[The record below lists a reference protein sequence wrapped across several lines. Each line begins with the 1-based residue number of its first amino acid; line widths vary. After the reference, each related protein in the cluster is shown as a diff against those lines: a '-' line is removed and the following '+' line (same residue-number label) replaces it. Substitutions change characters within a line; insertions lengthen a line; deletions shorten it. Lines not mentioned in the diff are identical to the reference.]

1 MSGLDLGL
9 SLGLTFVLHA
19 SLLLGA
25 AWLAERLGLLRHPGV
40 AELAWRIALFGA
52 LVSTGL
58 QFAPQLDLA
67 ALSRDRSA
75 AARTDAAH
83 RPLALHPAQ
92 LPTPRVSTATA
103 GAREAIRDTPTSS
116 DTATAETPPRAE
128 TGNTLDR
135 FASRSLKLPSTIAGA
150 VLALWALATG
160 LAAWRL
166 GRQLVA
172 LRRLRRQSTA
182 LSTAAGLHR
191 HAADIASGFGR
202 VAPPLRVHA
211 AISSPMALPGGT
223 LLLPAWTG
231 AMPAPQQRALLAHEI
246 AHLHRR
252 DPAWRLLQRLALLP
266 LSFHPLAHHA
276 VRRLEALAEDACDAH
291 AAQRLGSGRPLAECL
306 AACLAH
312 AGARA
317 ALPTLAVAM
326 AGESGPVVRRV
337 KNLLEETPMR
347 PRSLSPVLH
356 RSALTLALAAA
367 IALPG
372 LAVSTYAPP
381 AQAAGGWLENIFG
394 DDDSYTYRA
403 SEDGVSLLVH
413 QRGKI
418 GFNAAETDVVS
429 LAAGARLQIKET
441 RDGVTRGILFHG
453 VDGRIVRDY
462 RVDGEEATLDAA
474 GRAWLAQ
481 MLPRVLR
488 ESGVDAEARGKR
500 ILARGGADALLA
512 EIALIRSD
520 YAARRYLQVLF
531 GETALDDAQL
541 KRALALAAG
550 IGSDFEMRQALTTAF
565 DAQKLTPAHQAQVL
579 DAAQDIGSD
588 FELAELLGH
597 FAQTQPVQGDA
608 LPAWQRALETI
619 GSDFEH
625 RRVLEAL
632 IERGGDTPGAVRVA
646 LESASGIGSDFEL
659 RQVLEKAAAGT
670 RKDPAA
676 LAAWFAA
683 AQSVGSDFEHR
694 EALVALVET
703 GPVDL
708 GLANGVLDSLET
720 IGSDFEAGEALEAL
734 ARRMPNDPALIE
746 RYRAAARQLGDFE
759 RGEAERAL
767 DRFFAVN

>member
-1 MSGLDLGL
+1 MSGLDLVL

-25 AWLAERLGLLRHPGV
+25 AWLVERFGWLRHSGV

-58 QFAPQLDLA
+58 QFAPRLDLA
-67 ALSRDRSA
+67 TLSPDTTA
-75 AARTDAAH
+75 ASRTNAAH

-92 LPTPRVSTATA
+92 LPTPRASAAT
-103 GAREAIRDTPTSS
+103 S
-116 DTATAETPPRAE
+116 DTAALGDAVMPPPAPSATNLPRTETADAPGTVVP
-128 TGNTLDR
+128 
-135 FASRSLKLPSTIAGA
+135 LPSALA
-150 VLALWALATG
+150 AALLALWALVTG
-160 LAAWRL
+160 LAALRL
-166 GRQLVA
+166 GRQLLA
-172 LRRLRRQSTA
+172 LRRLRRQSLPLPA
-182 LSTAAGLHR
+182 ASTLHR
-191 HAADIASGFGR
+191 HATELARGFGLSP
-202 VAPPLRVHA
+202 PPLRGHA
-211 AISSPMALPGGT
+211 AIASPMVLPGGT
-223 LLLPAWTG
+223 VLLPAWAA
-231 AMPAPQQRALLAHEI
+231 AMPEAQQRALLAHEI

-252 DPAWRLLQRLALLP
+252 DPAWRLLQRMVLLLLA
-266 LSFHPLAHHA
+266 FHPLARHA

-306 AACLAH
+306 AACLSH

-347 PRSLSPVLH
+347 PRSLSPVLR
-356 RSALTLALAAA
+356 RSTLTLALAAA

-381 AQAAGGWLENIFG
+381 AQAATNWLEKIFG

-500 ILARGGADALLA
+500 ILAQGGADALLA
-512 EIALIRSD
+512 EISLIRSD

-531 GETALDDAQL
+531 GETALDEAQL

-597 FAQTQPVQGDA
+597 FAQTQPVQGEA

-694 EALVALVET
+694 EALVALVEA

-708 GLANGVLDSLET
+708 GLANGVLDSLGT

-759 RGEAERAL
+759 RGQAEKAL
-767 DRFFAVN
+767 DRFVATR